1 MSETTPGAE
10 DAPTPSSVPSAAAT
24 AGSLLREAR
33 LARGMHIAALA
44 NAMKV
49 APQKLEALEADRFD
63 ELPGTAFTRAL
74 AQTVCRTLKVDP
86 APVLALLPAAPG
98 HGLEHMSRGINEPFR
113 DRPGRQSPADLSF
126 LKSPVRLGAIGLVAL
141 AIVVYLVPA
150 GWVGERF
157 NELSSSSPSTAPAGT
172 ETSAS
177 GVETTVIDTVIGV
190 PGTAPVLPATAAS
203 EVPAVPATPAVPAIE
218 TVHSAPAEAAQA
230 ASGSAASAVAAS
242 TAPLQLRATAES
254 WIEVIDR
261 RGVALFSRMLQPGE
275 TVGLDG
281 AYPLRVKIGNAQ
293 ATEVSFKGE
302 RVDLT
307 PLTSRDNVA
316 KLELK

>member
-10 DAPTPSSVPSAAAT
+10 DASAPAPAPAPAAAAT

-126 LKSPVRLGAIGLVAL
+126 LKSPVRLGSIGLVVL
-141 AIVVYLVPA
+141 AIVVYLLPA

-157 NELSSSSPSTAPAGT
+157 NELSSSTPSPAPS
-172 ETSAS
+172 SAS
-177 GVETTVIDTVIGV
+177 GVETTVIDTVVGV
-190 PGTAPVLPATAAS
+190 PAAEPVLPSTAAS
-203 EVPAVPATPAVPAIE
+203 EVPGAPVTPAVPAIE
-218 TVHSAPAEAAQA
+218 TVHSAPTEAAPA
-230 ASGSAASAVAAS
+230 ASGLVASPVAAASS
-242 TAPLQLRATAES
+242 APLQLRATAES
-254 WIEVIDR
+254 WVEVIDR

-293 ATEVSFKGE
+293 ATEVSFKGQ

>member
-1 MSETTPGAE
+1 MSDTSPGA
-10 DAPTPSSVPSAAAT
+10 DGAPAPSPASSTAAT

-126 LKSPVRLGAIGLVAL
+126 LKSPVRLGAIGLVVL
-141 AIVVYLVPA
+141 AIIVYLVPA
-150 GWVGERF
+150 GWMGERF
-157 NELSSSSPSTAPAGT
+157 DEISSRTPSPPPATTEAGAP
-172 ETSAS
+172 
-177 GVETTVIDTVIGV
+177 GVETTVIDTVVGG
-190 PGTAPVLPATAAS
+190 PATAPVLPAPGASDVPSAPAA
-203 EVPAVPATPAVPAIE
+203 PAVPAIE

-230 ASGSAASAVAAS
+230 ASGPASAVAATS
-242 TAPLQLRATAES
+242 APLQLRATAES
-254 WIEVIDR
+254 WVEVIDR

-293 ATEVSFKGE
+293 ATEVSFKGQ